1 MQKKLDFLINLEGLR
16 AFAVISVMISHWI
29 NTSYLFK
36 IPFGHAG
43 VQVFFVL
50 SGFLI
55 TRILLHERAQNKKLN
70 KSLKT
75 FYIRRTL
82 RIFPLYYLV
91 LALLIALNVGEIRS
105 GALWHLTY
113 TSNFY
118 NLAQQ
123 GWQFPSH
130 FWSLAVEEQF
140 YLVWPLIILA
150 MPIKWLRQSIWFC
163 FLIGLLLTWGLSYL
177 GEFKM
182 SSMIPLVNFDAL
194 AGGALI
200 AYYSAERV
208 QRLFKTHIWIG
219 LFVAWCTI
227 LLLDNFQ
234 ISTHPLRAA
243 QHTIMILLFIGI
255 VASLA
260 TTKQLTFSSVVL
272 GNSVIRYIGKISYGI
287 YIIHM
292 FAPKFWRWLSQI
304 PFLSHLS
311 DWFIFGWSALFL
323 NFTWTLILAGVSWR
337 IIESPMN
344 RLKARFSS

>member
-1 MQKKLDFLINLEGLR
+1 MHKKLDFLVNLEGLR
-16 AFAVISVMISHWI
+16 AFAVISVMISHWL
-29 NTSYLFK
+29 NASYLFRV
-36 IPFGHAG
+36 PFGHAG

-55 TRILLHERAQNKKLN
+55 TRILLNERSKNKELN

-91 LALLIALNVGEIRS
+91 LALLLAFNVGEIQS

-118 NLAQQ
+118 NLAHQ

-150 MPIKWLRQSIWFC
+150 MPIKWLKQSIWFC
-163 FLIGLLLTWGLSYL
+163 FLLGLLLRWGGALL
-177 GEFKM
+177 GGIRM
-182 SSMIPLVNFDAL
+182 YSMIPFVNFDAL

-208 QRLFKTHIWIG
+208 KKLFKTHIWIG
-219 LFVAWCTI
+219 LFVTWCSI
-227 LLLDNFQ
+227 WLMDNFQ
-234 ISTHPLRAA
+234 ISTHTLRAA

-260 TTKQLTFSSVVL
+260 TTKQLKFSSVVF
-272 GNSVIRYIGKISYGI
+272 GNSFIRYIGKISYGI

-292 FAPKFWRWLSQI
+292 FAPKFWRWLSQKD
-304 PFLSHLS
+304 FLSQYS
-311 DWFIFGWSALFL
+311 DWFVFGWSALFL
-323 NFTWTLILAGVSWR
+323 NLAFTIILAGVSWR
-337 IIESPMN
+337 IIESPIN